1 VGGIPDKLQGGR
13 GQQNGHADSGSSPDR
28 QKKTACSNRAH
39 ASPNPCEVANET
51 AEKAKKRS
59 GKANSQAARRLD
71 ARPDPL
77 DFRDRMY
84 EATLVEN
91 FESLVRGERDLA
103 EMHALKQVGL
113 GQVALDTFTKGFM
126 EIVLNA
132 ALSAIP

>member
-1 VGGIPDKLQGGR
+1 MLIQAAHPIDKK
-13 GQQNGHADSGSSPDR
+13 QQPVLIEPMPPPTRAKSQTKPLKR
-28 QKKTACSNRAH
+28 Q
-39 ASPNPCEVANET
+39 
-51 AEKAKKRS
+51 RS
-59 GKANSQAARRLD
+59 GAAKANSQAVRRLD